1 MTKARGRMR
10 RHEEAHFSGSESVR
24 DVVLGMS
31 DGLTVP
37 FALAAGLSGAVA
49 DTHVILIAGV
59 AELVAGGISMGLA
72 GYLAGKSEVDTWR
85 NERAR
90 EEQEII
96 QVPEEERDEVRK
108 VFRDYGL
115 AGPVLES
122 ATDAICA
129 EPKRW
134 VNFMM
139 REELNLAEPDPK
151 RARFSALLIGGSY
164 MLGGAIPLAPYLLS
178 RSVTRGLLISVIV
191 TLVTLGIFGAI
202 KGRLTG
208 RPPLG
213 DALRTM
219 LVGAIASG
227 AAYGIARL
235 IAH

>member
-1 MTKARGRMR
+1 MTKRHGRIR
-10 RHEEAHFSGSESVR
+10 HHEEHFSGSESVR

-49 DTHVILIAGV
+49 DAHVILIAGA

-72 GYLAGKSEVDTWR
+72 GYLAATSEMDSWK
-85 NERAR
+85 NEKAR

-96 QVPEEERDEVRK
+96 EIPDEERDEVKK
-108 VFRDYGL
+108 VFKGYGL
-115 AGPVLES
+115 TGPVLES

-129 EPKRW
+129 DPKRW
-134 VNFMM
+134 VSFMM
-139 REELNLAEPDPK
+139 REELNLTEPDPK

-164 MLGGAIPLAPYLLS
+164 VAGGAIPLAPYLLS
-178 RSVTRGLLISVIV
+178 SDVSRGLLISVVV
-191 TLVTLGIFGAI
+191 TLVTLGAFGAI

-208 RPPLG
+208 RSPAG
-213 DALRTM
+213 EAAKTM

-227 AAYGIARL
+227 AAYGLARL
-235 IAH
+235 IAPR